1 MFLLDT
7 VFISELRKKK
17 RNPGVVSWLRG
28 KKDTDLFLSA
38 LTIGEI
44 RRGICQQE
52 IKDPVFA
59 DKLATW
65 LDSILNFYGKRI
77 LPVTT
82 EIAIEWGSICART
95 GNSGADNLIAAT
107 ASVNHL
113 TVITRNI
120 KHFEGTGVS
129 CHNPWTEVVH

>member
-1 MFLLDT
+1 MYLLDT
-7 VFISELRKKK
+7 VVISELRKKD
-17 RNPGVVSWLRG
+17 RNAGVVSWFQD

-44 RRGICQQE
+44 RRGICLQE
-52 IKDPVFA
+52 AKDRQFA
-59 DKLATW
+59 EKLATW
-65 LDSILNFYGKRI
+65 MDSILNFYTDRI

-82 EIAIEWGSICART
+82 PIALEWGNICART

-107 ASVNHL
+107 AKVHHL

-120 KHFEGTGVS
+120 RHFEGAGVS
-129 CHNPWTEVVH
+129 CCNPWI

>member
-7 VFISELRKKK
+7 VVLSELRKAN
-17 RNPGVVSWLRG
+17 RHPGVVAWFKERH
-28 KKDTDLFLSA
+28 DEELFISA

-52 IKDPVFA
+52 KIDLAFA
-59 DKLATW
+59 GRLSTW
-65 LDSILNFYGKRI
+65 LDSILHLYGNRI
-77 LPVTT
+77 LPITT
-82 EIAIEWGSICART
+82 AIAIEWGNISAKV

-107 ASVNHL
+107 AKIHRL

-120 KHFEGTGVS
+120 KHFAATGVDFQ
-129 CHNPWTEVVH
+129 NPWEA